1 MKLRFSK
8 EIIIGFTAI
17 LSLLILF
24 FGIDYLKGINVFKSA
39 NYYYASYTDVAGL
52 AQSAPVTLNGYKIG
66 LVREINYEYD
76 NPGHVL
82 VELSLDKKLRIPRGT
97 KAAIVTD
104 MLGTSTVELQ
114 MASGDDYVEIGSKIE
129 GITPGGLLSSVSS
142 ELMPTIANLAPHID
156 SLVVALTAIA
166 SDPALVSSVRRLDII
181 MANLETS
188 TTLLNRSMTGVPA
201 LINSA
206 NGTMVNVKEMS
217 ENLTHISAALAAL
230 SDDLKEMPLDSV
242 VNNLNGIT
250 ANLDRASAQLN
261 STNSSL
267 GLLLNDPELYQNI
280 NNSAAHLDSILID
293 FKRQPKRYIPSI
305 KVF

>member
-1 MKLRFSK
+1 MKIKHSK
-8 EIIIGFTAI
+8 ELIIGITAL

-82 VELSLDKKLRIPRGT
+82 VELSLDKKLRVPAGT

-104 MLGTSTVELQ
+104 MLGTSSVELQ
-114 MASGDDYVEIGSKIE
+114 MASGTDYLKIGSKLE
-129 GITPGGLLSSVSS
+129 GVVAGGLMSKVSS
-142 ELMPTIANLAPHID
+142 ELMPTIASIAPHVD
-156 SLVVALTAIA
+156 SLVVALNTLAA
-166 SDPALVSSVRRLDII
+166 DPALISSIRRLDVI

-188 TTLLNRSMTGVPA
+188 TTLLNSAMKGVPT
-201 LINSA
+201 LVSTT
-206 NGTMVNVKEMS
+206 NGTMTNVKEMS
-217 ENLTHISAALAAL
+217 ENLTRISAALAEL
-230 SDDLKEMPLDSV
+230 SADLKEMPIDSMV
-242 VNNLNGIT
+242 RNLNNIT
-250 ANLDRASAQLN
+250 VNLDRATEQLN

-267 GLLLNDPELYQNI
+267 GLLLNDPSLYNNI
-280 NNSAAHLDSILID
+280 NNSAAHIDSILID
-293 FKRQPKRYIPSI
+293 LKKQPKRYIPAI

>member
-1 MKLRFSK
+1 MKIKYSK
-8 EIIIGFTAI
+8 ELIIGASVL

-24 FGIDYLKGINVFKSA
+24 FGIDYLKGINIFKSA

-82 VELSLDKKLRIPRGT
+82 VELSLDKKLRLPVGT

-104 MLGTSTVELQ
+104 MLGTSSVELH
-114 MASGDDYVEIGSKIE
+114 MASGTDYIAIGSKIE
-129 GITPGGLLSSVSS
+129 GEVAGGLMSKLSS
-142 ELMPTIANLAPHID
+142 ELMPTISSIGPHVD
-156 SLVVALTAIA
+156 SLIVALNTLA
-166 SDPALVSSVRRLDII
+166 SDPALISSIQRLDVI

-188 TTLLNRSMTGVPA
+188 TTLLNRAMTGVPT
-201 LINSA
+201 LVNTTNS
-206 NGTMVNVKEMS
+206 TMTNVKEMS
-217 ENLTHISAALAAL
+217 ENLTRISAALAEL
-230 SDDLKEMPLDSV
+230 SADLKEMPLDSMV
-242 VNNLNGIT
+242 RNLNGIT
-250 ANLDRASAQLN
+250 ANLDRATEQLN

-267 GLLLNDPELYQNI
+267 GLLINDPALYNNL
-280 NNSAAHLDSILID
+280 NNSAAHIDSILID
-293 FKRQPKRYIPSI
+293 LKRQPKRYIPSI